1 MAEKKLPIDIN
12 VSDDVEKTIEAK
24 KMDIIKTLLTQP
36 NQGDPISEV
45 VRLSMMER
53 LMRDFDTKTDFD
65 EKILSKALTYS
76 LIQQALNSNRQ
87 QQQDLTPLLL
97 LAISQRGGSDEF
109 AKLMQA
115 YLQQSMQNAQAQQ
128 QFQQQLF
135 NMLFSKQHEEMKE
148 EVKKEISKQNEVI
161 DRMMNLFNAVIAQS
175 QNVKEPKLKEYVRE
189 LIETKQALEQLKDH
203 LGLGEKETP
212 VVDEKGKVQAGKLI
226 ERGLKLAEKI
236 IEKMPAQAPQPKPV
250 QQIPMPEQPQVAQP
264 QPQPPQITQPQPEVK
279 QPEQPEQPEVLEE
292 EKLQEIEQKVED
304 LEKKAEV
311 TFNIPE
317 QTAPPQEINIAESQ
331 TNIAEQ
337 QNVEYGGVGGNET
350 EETPSEGVGEQELN
364 AEVVETGAE
373 EPESGGHSES
383 DKEQ

>member
-1 MAEKKLPIDIN
+1 MKKMAEKKLPIDIN

-53 LMRDFDTKTDFD
+53 LMRDLDTKTDFD

-97 LAISQRGGSDEF
+97 FAISQRGGSEEF

-250 QQIPMPEQPQVAQP
+250 QQIPI
-264 QPQPPQITQPQPEVK
+264 PQPPQITQPQPEVK

-337 QNVEYGGVGGNET
+337 QNVEYGGAGGNET
-350 EETPSEGVGEQELN
+350 EETPSEGAGEQELN
-364 AEVVETGAE
+364 AEVVEAGVE
-373 EPESGGHSES
+373 ESEESGHSEGN
-383 DKEQ
+383 KEQ

>member
-1 MAEKKLPIDIN
+1 MLLEVKKMAEKKLPLDIKIT
-12 VSDDVEKTIEAK
+12 DDVEKTIEAK

-97 LAISQRGGSDEF
+97 FAISQRGSSEEF
-109 AKLMQA
+109 AKLMQT
-115 YLQQSMQNAQAQQ
+115 YLQQTIQNTQAQQ

-250 QQIPMPEQPQVAQP
+250 QQIPI
-264 QPQPPQITQPQPEVK
+264 PQPPQITQPQPQPEVK
-279 QPEQPEQPEVLEE
+279 QPEHPEVLEE

-331 TNIAEQ
+331 TNITEQ
-337 QNVEYGGVGGNET
+337 QNVEYGGAGGNET
-350 EETPSEGVGEQELN
+350 EETPSEGAGEQELN
-364 AEVVETGAE
+364 AEVVEAGVE
-373 EPESGGHSES
+373 ESEESGHSEGN
-383 DKEQ
+383 KEQ

>member
-1 MAEKKLPIDIN
+1 MLLEVKKMAEKKLPIDIN

-97 LAISQRGGSDEF
+97 FAISQRGSSEEF
-109 AKLMQA
+109 AKLMQT
-115 YLQQSMQNAQAQQ
+115 YLQQTIQNTQAQQ

-250 QQIPMPEQPQVAQP
+250 QQIPI
-264 QPQPPQITQPQPEVK
+264 PQPPQITQPQPEVK

-337 QNVEYGGVGGNET
+337 QNVEYGGAGGNET
-350 EETPSEGVGEQELN
+350 EETPSEGAGEQELN
-364 AEVVETGAE
+364 AEVVEAGVE
-373 EPESGGHSES
+373 ESEESGHSEGN
-383 DKEQ
+383 KEQ

>member
-1 MAEKKLPIDIN
+1 
-12 VSDDVEKTIEAK
+12 
-24 KMDIIKTLLTQP
+24 
-36 NQGDPISEV
+36 
-45 VRLSMMER
+45 MMER

-76 LIQQALNSNRQ
+76 LIQQALNSNKQ

-97 LAISQRGGSDEF
+97 FAISQRGGSEEF

-250 QQIPMPEQPQVAQP
+250 QQIPI
-264 QPQPPQITQPQPEVK
+264 PQPPQITQPQPEVK
-279 QPEQPEQPEVLEE
+279 QPEQPEVLEE

-337 QNVEYGGVGGNET
+337 QNVEYGGAGGNET
-350 EETPSEGVGEQELN
+350 EETPSEGAGEQELN
-364 AEVVETGAE
+364 AEVVEAGVE
-373 EPESGGHSES
+373 ESEESGHSEGN
-383 DKEQ
+383 KEQ

>member
-1 MAEKKLPIDIN
+1 
-12 VSDDVEKTIEAK
+12 VEKTIEAK

-53 LMRDFDTKTDFD
+53 LMRDLDTKTDFD

-97 LAISQRGGSDEF
+97 FAISQRGGSEEF

-250 QQIPMPEQPQVAQP
+250 QQIPI
-264 QPQPPQITQPQPEVK
+264 PQPPQITQPQLQPEVK
-279 QPEQPEQPEVLEE
+279 QPEQPEVLEE

-337 QNVEYGGVGGNET
+337 QNVEYGGAGGNET

>member
-97 LAISQRGGSDEF
+97 LAISQRGSSEEF
-109 AKLMQA
+109 AKLMQT
-115 YLQQSMQNAQAQQ
+115 YLQQTIQNTQAQQ

-250 QQIPMPEQPQVAQP
+250 QQIPIPEQPQVAQP

-292 EKLQEIEQKVED
+292 QKLKEIEQKVED

-317 QTAPPQEINIAESQ
+317 QTTPPQEINIAESQ

-337 QNVEYGGVGGNET
+337 QNVEYGGAGGNET
-350 EETPSEGVGEQELN
+350 EETPSESAGEQELN
-364 AEVVETGAE
+364 AEIVETGAE
-373 EPESGGHSES
+373 EPESGGHSEGN
-383 DKEQ
+383 KE

>member
-1 MAEKKLPIDIN
+1 
-12 VSDDVEKTIEAK
+12 
-24 KMDIIKTLLTQP
+24 
-36 NQGDPISEV
+36 
-45 VRLSMMER
+45 
-53 LMRDFDTKTDFD
+53 MRDFDTKTDFD

-97 LAISQRGGSDEF
+97 FAISQRGSSEEF
-109 AKLMQA
+109 TKLMQT
-115 YLQQSMQNAQAQQ
+115 YLQQTIQNTQAQQ

-161 DRMMNLFNAVIAQS
+161 DRMMNLFNAVITQS

-250 QQIPMPEQPQVAQP
+250 QQIPI
-264 QPQPPQITQPQPEVK
+264 PQPPQITQPQPEVK

-337 QNVEYGGVGGNET
+337 QNVEYGGAGGNET

>member
-1 MAEKKLPIDIN
+1 MAEKKLPISFD
-12 VSDDVEKTIEAK
+12 VSDDLEKTVEQK

-36 NQGDPISEV
+36 SQGDPISEV

-53 LMRDFDTKTDFD
+53 LMRDFENKTDID

-109 AKLMQA
+109 AKLMQT
-115 YLQQSMQNAQAQQ
+115 YLQQTIQSTHAQQ

-135 NMLFSKQHEEMKE
+135 NMLFNKQHEELKE

-161 DRMMNLFNAVIAQS
+161 DRMMNLFNTVILQAQS
-175 QNVKEPKLKEYVRE
+175 VKEPKLKEYVHE

-212 VVDEKGKVQAGKLI
+212 VVDDKGKVQAGKLI
-226 ERGLKLAEKI
+226 ERGIKLAEKI
-236 IEKMPAQAPQPKPV
+236 IEKMPMQAPQPKPIHE
-250 QQIPMPEQPQVAQP
+250 IPVP
-264 QPQPPQITQPQPEVK
+264 QPTPAPVEAKPPETI
-279 QPEQPEQPEVLEE
+279 E
-292 EKLQEIEQKVED
+292 EKIEE

-317 QTAPPQEINIAESQ
+317 QTEAPQQEINIEETQ
-331 TNIAEQ
+331 TNITEEQ
-337 QNVEYGGVGGNET
+337 NIEYEGAGDNEI
-350 EETPSEGVGEQELN
+350 EETPSESAGEQEVN
-364 AEVVETGAE
+364 AEVVETGVE
-373 EPESGGHSES
+373 EPEESGHSES

>member
-97 LAISQRGGSDEF
+97 FAISQRGGSEEF

-135 NMLFSKQHEEMKE
+135 TMLFGKQQEEMKE
-148 EVKKEISKQNEVI
+148 EVKKEISKQKELI
-161 DRMMNLFNAVIAQS
+161 DRMMNLFSAVISQS
-175 QNVKEPKLKEYVRE
+175 QSVKEPKLKEYVRE

-250 QQIPMPEQPQVAQP
+250 QQIPMPEQP
-264 QPQPPQITQPQPEVK
+264 PQITQPQP
-279 QPEQPEQPEVLEE
+279 QPEQPEVLEE
-292 EKLQEIEQKVED
+292 QKLQEIEQKVED

-337 QNVEYGGVGGNET
+337 QNVEYGGAGGNET
-350 EETPSEGVGEQELN
+350 EETPSEGAGEQELN
-364 AEVVETGAE
+364 AEVVEAGVE
-373 EPESGGHSES
+373 ESEESGHSEGN
-383 DKEQ
+383 KEQ

>member
-250 QQIPMPEQPQVAQP
+250 QQIPI
-264 QPQPPQITQPQPEVK
+264 PQPPQITQPQPQPEVK
-279 QPEQPEQPEVLEE
+279 QPEQQPEQPEVLEE
-292 EKLQEIEQKVED
+292 QKLKEIEQKVED

-317 QTAPPQEINIAESQ
+317 QTTPPQEINIAESQ

-337 QNVEYGGVGGNET
+337 QNVEYGVGGNET
-350 EETPSEGVGEQELN
+350 EETPSESVGEQELN
-364 AEVVETGAE
+364 AEIVETGTE
-373 EPESGGHSES
+373 ELESGGHSEGN
-383 DKEQ
+383 KE

>member
-1 MAEKKLPIDIN
+1 VKKMAEKKLPIDIN

-53 LMRDFDTKTDFD
+53 LMRDLDTKTDFD

-97 LAISQRGGSDEF
+97 FAISQRGGSEEF

-250 QQIPMPEQPQVAQP
+250 QQIPI
-264 QPQPPQITQPQPEVK
+264 PQPPQITQPQLQPEVK
-279 QPEQPEQPEVLEE
+279 QPEQPEVLEE

-337 QNVEYGGVGGNET
+337 QNVEYGGAGGNET